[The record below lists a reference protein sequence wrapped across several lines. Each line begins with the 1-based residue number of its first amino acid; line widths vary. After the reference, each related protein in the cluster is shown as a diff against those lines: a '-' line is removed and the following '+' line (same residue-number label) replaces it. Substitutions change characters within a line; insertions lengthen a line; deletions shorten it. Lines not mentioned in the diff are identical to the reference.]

1 MRLKIATLAG
11 AAVALL
17 AGQGQAQGFPD
28 LGYMGT
34 TIGAGGL
41 QTSAMN
47 NVISQSVQQRGATR
61 RGSAYIAPSR
71 LRQGGATATASAST
85 TYRASPQVAA
95 RVRKQFAD
103 YMSKQAGP
111 DGGRQIA
118 AAMERRDPVKNWA
131 QIVASDGLRAGDAA
145 DALAGYWVLNWI
157 IANRGDNNRAQTLAV
172 REQVRPIMAS
182 NPAYAR
188 LNEPQRQELAEIL
201 MLNFL
206 VQHAAYLDAMKRN
219 DQNDLRRIGDAAV
232 ARFRNEMGVDLRQL
246 QLTNNGF
253 VRR

>member
-1 MRLKIATLAG
+1 MRLKIAILAG
-11 AAVALL
+11 AALVL
-17 AGQGQAQGFPD
+17 AASQGQAQGFPD

-47 NVISQSVQQRGATR
+47 NVISQSVQQSRSAPR
-61 RGSAYIAPSR
+61 RPSGYAASAR
-71 LRQGGATATASAST
+71 LRQGGVAGASAST
-85 TYRASPQVAA
+85 SYRASPQVAA

-103 YMSKQAGP
+103 YMTERAGA
-111 DGGRQIA
+111 DGGRQVA

-131 QIVASDGLRAGDAA
+131 QIVAADGLRPGDAA
-145 DALAGYWVLNWI
+145 DSLAGYWILNWV
-157 IANRGDNNRAQTLAV
+157 IANRGDNNRAQAQAV
-172 REQVRPIMAS
+172 RAQVRPIMAS

-188 LNEPQRQELAEIL
+188 LNEPQRQEMSEVL

-206 VQHAAYLDAMKRN
+206 VQHAAYLDALKRN

-246 QLTNNGF
+246 QLTDNGF